1 MIKNKQGTV
10 TIIAKYSQMGHQG
23 SKKVSGRNA
32 HENKDNTT
40 MCQPRAGETA
50 VSSTHPGQEMAGD
63 ARAAQPMAEE
73 DPHRVTQKFK
83 IHPIP
88 EQTPD
93 LDQKVVEDSHF
104 GCSPG
109 RNSLDSLE

>member
-1 MIKNKQGTV
+1 MKN
-10 TIIAKYSQMGHQG
+10 S
-23 SKKVSGRNA
+23 SL
-32 HENKDNTT
+32 NKDNNTT

-50 VSSTHPGQEMAGD
+50 VSSTHPGQEMAPQHT
-63 ARAAQPMAEE
+63 RAAQPMAEE
-73 DPHRVTQKFK
+73 DPHRVTQKFR